1 MPNKK
6 QKVAFHAKS
15 IYDIDPQFFLDL
27 RIKAVVTDL
36 DNTLDPA
43 DVFDPA
49 PRAKALVEELQ
60 KLGLRV
66 LILSNNTEERCG
78 QYCRELA
85 VPYLSSSFKYWA
97 FRIRK
102 FLKKQGLA
110 VEDCLFIGDQIYT
123 DRIYVRQLKGRLV
136 LTEPLSEKDN
146 WVTKIP
152 RFFDKR
158 VREGWRKKGILGEEC
173 PTRKKEE

>member
-27 RIKAVVTDL
+27 KIKAVVTDL

-123 DRIYVRQLKGRLV
+123 DTLGGNRLGALTCYVETIDRGDFWIGARYHLLERAF
-136 LTEPLSEKDN
+136 
-146 WVTKIP
+146 I
-152 RFFDKR
+152 RRAKR
-158 VREGWRKKGILGEEC
+158 RSHDEH
-173 PTRKKEE
+173 TD